1 MHDDSEYYLITLIP
15 MDDDGPTG
23 TPVIECITPGRMFDR
38 EQGELIAAVLRSLAR
53 MSHTGSSL

>member
-1 MHDDSEYYLITLIP
+1 MHDTYEYYLITLIP

-23 TPVIECITPGRMFDR
+23 TPVIECITPEELFDR

-53 MSHTGSSL
+53 MSHTESSL